1 MRQKPP
7 DDISSSST
15 EPTRPDAT
23 SGPVRGAEHGDGL
36 RIMKVGSVVD
46 FAGLIWPAIRREAGR
61 IAATGAMSLAIN
73 VLHLAAPA
81 YALFVL
87 SYLAGP
93 GNVPILAVA
102 TLVVIAALS
111 MQFLLV
117 ETRRRLLQALADRL
131 ELRLSERSHV
141 PYDRPA
147 RGHAADDIEAVI
159 DLFGGRAGVVL
170 FDLPWIVLFV
180 AAAFWLD
187 TAVGLFVLCATIAGF
202 VAIAVY
208 LLRTIRTG
216 RLPGVAAVLDDARGE
231 GASGPVPAAVPGERQ
246 RRAHGTVV
254 GQIVSAAKL
263 VTALAAVGA
272 FALSM
277 WLETGEVT
285 AAGVAIA
292 AALLTSRTAAILRS
306 LAVVAPDVLDAADAA
321 RRIAGALAA
330 VTGPAWGLAL
340 IPPRLAL
347 RIDDLTAEAP
357 GPGGASLS
365 MHLRLRAGEALA
377 IVGPSGSGKT
387 LLWSCLAGLR
397 PPRRGRI
404 LLDGV
409 PYERWGRHLRR
420 HVGLLPQDAGQETG
434 TIAQIISGFAP
445 DADMDGVV
453 EAARAIG
460 IDAAIAALPDGYA
473 TVMGEGAGALCAGLR
488 QRIALARALHGSP
501 FLVLLDDPLAR
512 LDADGIAAL
521 DRAIRRVRARGGI
534 VISFHQSHPALA
546 AIDRHAMISD
556 DRVRVVD
563 QRLLPRGTDL
573 ARQPPVDGRDVMRWG
588 RAAGLSG

>member
-1 MRQKPP
+1 MR
-7 DDISSSST
+7 I
-15 EPTRPDAT
+15 
-23 SGPVRGAEHGDGL
+23 
-36 RIMKVGSVVD
+36 GSVRD
-46 FAGLIWPAIRREAGR
+46 FAGLVWPAVRREAGR
-61 IAATGAMSLAIN
+61 IAATGAMSMAIN

-102 TLVVIAALS
+102 TLVVMAALS

-131 ELRLSERSHV
+131 EVRLSQRAADRC
-141 PYDRPA
+141 DRPG
-147 RGHAADDIEAVI
+147 RTHAADDIEAVI

-170 FDLPWIVLFV
+170 CDLPWIVLFV

-187 TAVGLFVLCATIAGF
+187 TVVGVFVLCTTVAGF

-208 LLRTIRTG
+208 LLRSLRSS

-231 GASGPVPAAVPGERQ
+231 GASVPVVVEGERQ
-246 RRAHGTVV
+246 RRARGTMVMR
-254 GQIVSAAKL
+254 IVSAAHL
-263 VTALAAVGA
+263 VTALSAVGA

-321 RRIAGALAA
+321 RRIASALAA
-330 VTGPAWGLAL
+330 VTGPPWGLAL

-347 RIDDLTAEAP
+347 RIDDLTA
-357 GPGGASLS
+357 GPAENDGAGLS
-365 MHLRLRAGEALA
+365 MHLRLRAGDALA
-377 IVGPSGSGKT
+377 VIGPSGAGKT
-387 LLWSCLAGLR
+387 LLWSCLAGLSA
-397 PPRRGRI
+397 PRRGRV

-409 PYERWGRHLRR
+409 PYDRWGRHLRR
-420 HVGLLPQDAGQETG
+420 HVGLLPQDAAAETG
-434 TIAQIISGFAP
+434 TIAQVISGFAP
-445 DADMDGVV
+445 DADMDTVV
-453 EAARAIG
+453 DAARSAG
-460 IDAAIAALPDGYA
+460 IDTAIRALPDGYA
-473 TVMGEGAGALCAGLR
+473 TVTGEGGGTLCAGLR
-488 QRIALARALHGSP
+488 QRIAIARALYGAP

-521 DRAIRRVRARGGI
+521 DAAIQNVRRRGGI
-534 VISFHQSHPALA
+534 VISFHQSHPSLA
-546 AIDRHAMISD
+546 SIDRHAVIAD
-556 DRVRVVD
+556 ARVRVVD
-563 QRLLPRGTDL
+563 QRMFRLPEEAHRSAAAAGQG
-573 ARQPPVDGRDVMRWG
+573 AGADGRDFIRWG
-588 RAAGLSG
+588 RTAGLPN

>member
-1 MRQKPP
+1 
-7 DDISSSST
+7 
-15 EPTRPDAT
+15 
-23 SGPVRGAEHGDGL
+23 
-36 RIMKVGSVVD
+36 MKIGSVQG

-61 IAATGAMSLAIN
+61 IAATGAMSMAIN

-102 TLVVIAALS
+102 TLVVMAALS

-131 ELRLSERSHV
+131 EVGLSKRAGGRFDS
-141 PYDRPA
+141 
-147 RGHAADDIEAVI
+147 RGRTHAADDVEAVI

-170 FDLPWIVLFV
+170 CDLPWILLFV

-187 TAVGLFVLCATIAGF
+187 PVVGVFVLCTTVAGF

-208 LLRTIRTG
+208 LLRSLRSA

-231 GASGPVPAAVPGERQ
+231 GTTIPAVVDGERQ
-246 RRAHGTVV
+246 RRARGTMVTR
-254 GQIVSAAKL
+254 IVSAANL
-263 VTALAAVGA
+263 VTALSAVGA
-272 FALSM
+272 FALAM

-321 RRIAGALAA
+321 RRIAAALAA
-330 VTGPAWGLAL
+330 VTGPPWGLAL

-347 RIDDLTAEAP
+347 RIDDLTAGSSDES
-357 GPGGASLS
+357 GASLS
-365 MHLRLRAGEALA
+365 MHLRLRAGDALA
-377 IVGPSGSGKT
+377 VVGPSGTGKT
-387 LLWSCLAGLR
+387 LLWSCLAGLSA
-397 PPRRGRI
+397 PRRGRI

-409 PYERWGRHLRR
+409 PYERWGRHLGR
-420 HVGLLPQDAGQETG
+420 HVGLLPQDVAAEAG
-434 TIAQIISGFAP
+434 TIAQVIAGFAP
-445 DADMDGVV
+445 DADMDQVV
-453 EAARAIG
+453 EAARSAD
-460 IDAAIAALPDGYA
+460 IDAAIRALPDGYA
-473 TVMGEGAGALCAGLR
+473 TVTGEGGAMLCAGLR
-488 QRIALARALHGSP
+488 QRIAIARALYGAP

-512 LDADGIAAL
+512 LDAEGIAAL
-521 DRAIRRVRARGGI
+521 DAAIRRVRRRGGI
-534 VISFHQSHPALA
+534 VISFHQSHPSLSS
-546 AIDRHAMISD
+546 IDRHAVIVD
-556 DRVRVVD
+556 ERVRVVD
-563 QRLLPRGTDL
+563 QRMFLLPPEPQRAAGADADSRDL
-573 ARQPPVDGRDVMRWG
+573 IRWG
-588 RAAGLSG
+588 RAAGLSN